1 MHFWLII
8 FDSWIIELYQNLK
21 KNLKK
26 KRLILYASIVYKSV
40 HMSLLQVF
48 LDGKISLMQNVAR
61 QKNVFEFSEQTF
73 TNEKWKML
81 WAQMTFT
88 DCVTNY
94 ETTDTE
100 III

>member
-1 MHFWLII
+1 MFL
-8 FDSWIIELYQNLK
+8 
-21 KNLKK
+21 K
-26 KRLILYASIVYKSV
+26 KRLILYASVVYKSID
-40 HMSLLQVF
+40 MSLLQML
-48 LDGKISLMQNVAR
+48 LDGKISLMQNLAW

-81 WAQMTFT
+81 RAQMTFS